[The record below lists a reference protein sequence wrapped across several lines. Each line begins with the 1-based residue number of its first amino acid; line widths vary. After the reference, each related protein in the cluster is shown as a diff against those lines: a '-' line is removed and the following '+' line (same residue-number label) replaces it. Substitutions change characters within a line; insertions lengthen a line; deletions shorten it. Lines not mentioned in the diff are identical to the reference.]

1 MELTIDK
8 NILKAY
14 GLTGENINIQQIGSG
29 LINGTYLL
37 TDLSNSKKFV
47 LQHINT
53 NVFTNPEAIADNIA
67 AVADFLQTNF
77 PSYLFPAPLVTNANQ
92 RMYLHEG
99 KYWRLMPFVEGTV
112 ALDTLSTPKQAFEAA
127 KQFGKLSRLLNKFD
141 SNKLQPTIVGFH
153 DLALRFEQFKKALSK
168 ASTAAKDKAVRE
180 IETAF
185 VFETILIQYLQ
196 LNSNADFPN
205 RVMHHDTKISNALLD
220 KDTFEGVCVI
230 DLDTLMPGKF
240 ISDLGDMM
248 RTYLCEFSENEKD
261 LSKITIR
268 VDYFAAMIE
277 GYLSEM
283 GEILTAT
290 EKELILFSGKYII
303 YMQALR
309 FLTDFLN
316 ENIYYA
322 TTYPEQN
329 LDRAKNQFKLLEELI
344 RNEDQLQQLIDAN
357 LVRKQQ

>member
-1 MELTIDK
+1 MELTIDE

-37 TDLSNSKKFV
+37 TKLSTNEKFV

-53 NVFTNPEAIADNIA
+53 NVFTNPKAISDNIQS
-67 AVADFLQTNF
+67 VADFLGTNF
-77 PSYLFPAPLVTNANQ
+77 SQYLFPAPLKTVDGEA
-92 RMYLHEG
+92 MFKHEDRH
-99 KYWRLMPFVEGTV
+99 WRLAPFVEGTV

-127 KQFGKLSRLLNKFD
+127 KQFGKLSRLLNDFD
-141 SNKLQPTIVGFH
+141 SSKLQPTIVGFH
-153 DLALRFEQFKKALSK
+153 DLALRFEQFKTALSQ
-168 ASTAAKDKAVRE
+168 ASVATRDKAVLE
-180 IETAF
+180 IEKAF
-185 VFETILIQYLQ
+185 AFEPILTQYLQ
-196 LNSNADFPN
+196 LNNNTDFPN

-220 KDTFEGVCVI
+220 KDTFEGICVI

-261 LSKITIR
+261 LTKVTIR
-268 VDYFAAMIE
+268 ADYFDAMIA

-283 GEILTAT
+283 GEILTTT
-290 EKELILFSGKYII
+290 EKEAILFSGKYMI

-309 FLTDFLN
+309 FLADYLN
-316 ENIYYA
+316 GNIYYPISYA
-322 TTYPEQN
+322 EQN
-329 LDRAKNQFKLLEELI
+329 LDRTKNQFKLLEELKK
-344 RNEDQLQQLIDAN
+344 NETELQQIIDQH
-357 LVRKQQ
+357 LSVQS